1 MPTPHKRNATVTI
14 ALTPGVKSRL
24 ESLRIIP
31 EESYWRVLERLLD
44 EHDARS
50 RAATPTTPREEAVA

>member
-1 MPTPHKRNATVTI
+1 MTI

-44 EHDARS
+44 EHAARS